1 MKNSADPAEAQRV
14 HVLPFGKPGSLSYR
28 ILFSDASQSLLSPLH
43 DIPLCSPFG
52 GFSCVCTTPAG
63 SWLRHTLADE
73 PFDPICVEAAVPL
86 DRCETPLSRLSQEW
100 DGRSTGQKPEISPK
114 GSSISIVP
122 EDEEMPSPNETIREK
137 SMDTGMDV
145 SENAFPGFRPRRK
158 SREFALP
165 PLTPPSGGSSCP
177 PVSITRRATV
187 VTRSRSF
194 SCGDATSS
202 RSSGEISP
210 LVQSPGMNAMS
221 PKASLDRLFPQPSHF
236 SDNSQWN
243 LGFLTQTTVRLWEE
257 PEPLEATAEK
267 SPAGNPRGGT
277 PSDGHSLEKS
287 PVGTPQGGTSSPR
300 RPLDIKAQ
308 RWGNPCPPLNVV
320 DIGEVV
326 RTPGEVYEVKP
337 LACLTPED
345 AEEGEWTVV
354 VIACADPLAALLED
368 GLDVEAH
375 LPGRLK
381 EVQQWAEKR
390 HRGTSGS
397 PGPLQLDCQ
406 LSNATAIIS
415 RCHESW
421 SIKYGKGQGRPA
433 PHVLPSLAGGF
444 LELTWAVYTRG
455 MSSNAIPFCRPDSSI
470 SNKTPS
476 SKDRPLTADH
486 RHAKTQSLP
495 RMDLPRGE
503 ASPPFPSPT
512 TSRGGLAKLTRHLS
526 NSLKPGWNARP
537 QQQKFCGTISLK
549 SPSDPSSEIAR
560 SPPPS
565 IQSECLP
572 RRASPFVSYTAED
585 LTKLM

>member
-1 MKNSADPAEAQRV
+1 MPHSAAPSESQRV
-14 HVLPFGKPGSLSYR
+14 QVLPFGKPGSLSYR
-28 ILFSDASQSLLSPLH
+28 ILYSDCNQSLLSPLH

-63 SWLRHTLADE
+63 SWLRHTIADE
-73 PFDPICVEAAVPL
+73 PFDPICVEPVYPMDRMESPL
-86 DRCETPLSRLSQEW
+86 TRLSQDW
-100 DGRSTGQKPEISPK
+100 DGHSAGLRHETSLNSNHARPGDELTSSPHGK
-114 GSSISIVP
+114 V
-122 EDEEMPSPNETIREK
+122 RVK
-137 SMDTGMDV
+137 SMDAATESRIDMTE
-145 SENAFPGFRPRRK
+145 SSFPGFRARK
-158 SREFALP
+158 SSNEFALP
-165 PLTPPSGGSSCP
+165 PITPPSVTLPCP
-177 PVSITRRATV
+177 PLRQPRRATV
-187 VTRSRSF
+187 VTSSRSF
-194 SCGDATSS
+194 SSEDAASC
-202 RSSGEISP
+202 RSSGEASP
-210 LVQSPGMNAMS
+210 MERSTRVNSSS
-221 PKASLDRLFPQPSHF
+221 PKASLDRCFPQPAHYSE
-236 SDNSQWN
+236 NSRWN
-243 LGFLTQTTVRLWEE
+243 LGFLTQTTAQKEE
-257 PEPLEATAEK
+257 DPETPHFAREK
-267 SPAGNPRGGT
+267 SPATTPSSGT
-277 PSDGHSLEKS
+277 PSA
-287 PVGTPQGGTSSPR
+287 GTPSGGKPSPR
-300 RPLDIKAQ
+300 RPFNISLEG
-308 RWGNPCPPLNVV
+308 WGNPCPPLNVV